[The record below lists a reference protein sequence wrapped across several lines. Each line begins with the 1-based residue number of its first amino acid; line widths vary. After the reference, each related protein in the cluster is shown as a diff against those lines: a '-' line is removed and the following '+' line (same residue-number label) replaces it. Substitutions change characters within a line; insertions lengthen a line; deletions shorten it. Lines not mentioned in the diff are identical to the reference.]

1 MDPARLAAR
10 GIIGGLFVG
19 HGMQKLAGWFGGPCI
34 EGTEQMMHALEMEPA
49 RRNAI
54 AAGAVETAGGAMI
67 VAGVATPLAAAGLV
81 GTMIT
86 AIRKV
91 HLSNGPWVTEGGYEY
106 NLVLIAA
113 LLALTEAGPGAPSV
127 DAATDG
133 ERTGFGWSL
142 AALGLGAAASAAAI
156 ELGRRTA
163 AAADGADGAEGAQG
177 GDGQHSAAGSAG

>member
-19 HGMQKLAGWFGGPCI
+19 HGMQKLAGWFGGPGI

-91 HLSNGPWVTEGGYEY
+91 HLSNGPWVAEGGYEY

-113 LLALTEAGPGAPSV
+113 LLALTEAGPGKPSV

-156 ELGRRTA
+156 ELGRRA
-163 AAADGADGAEGAQG
+163 AAATDGGGAESARGD
-177 GDGQHSAAGSAG
+177 DGQHPAAGSAG